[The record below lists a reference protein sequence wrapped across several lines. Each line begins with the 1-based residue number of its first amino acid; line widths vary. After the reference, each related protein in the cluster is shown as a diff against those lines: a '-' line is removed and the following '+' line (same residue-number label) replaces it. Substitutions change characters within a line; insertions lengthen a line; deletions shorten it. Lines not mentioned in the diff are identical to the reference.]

1 MEEKNNLEQQ
11 SLFDF
16 DCKCPVCG
24 KNCDSYQQ
32 LITHINRSRK
42 EHMALKEVLAID
54 KIKALNN
61 YTEFTQTFDSVKDK
75 YEEKINEYKKNNKI
89 KSEEEKS
96 LNKEAH
102 NLVSGFFQYTKS
114 KSTNWARDLNMI
126 KSHLKAD
133 KNSNEIKIVLR
144 YLIKRG
150 DKDLRYFNSVVNE
163 ALTVEQCKKEFKI
176 SGTDANLVYE
186 FYKKTNQKLTDRLMY
201 QGIKKITEL
210 KNEDY
215 TKEEILIGINYM
227 VSINERCFN
236 FLPNKIEE
244 ALSKNTSIDDM
255 AKQYDSYEEL
265 ITDILNGKIYY
276 GTIILE
282 ENILKK
288 SVVLNLKSDLI
299 NGLVDL
305 KRLSTSYK
313 KIGVLLAKEI
323 LNNNLY
329 NKKFTKQQW
338 IDIINL

>member
-1 MEEKNNLEQQ
+1 MDRVTKFLAHEGRVSLICASTTDLVEEIRNIHDLT
-11 SLFDF
+11 
-16 DCKCPVCG
+16 P
-24 KNCDSYQQ
+24 
-32 LITHINRSRK
+32 TTTA
-42 EHMALKEVLAID
+42 ALGRFATIAGMMGL
-54 KIKALNN
+54 
-61 YTEFTQTFDSVKDK
+61 
-75 YEEKINEYKKNNKI
+75 
-89 KSEEEKS
+89 
-96 LNKEAH
+96 
-102 NLVSGFFQYTKS
+102 
-114 KSTNWARDLNMI
+114 
-126 KSHLKAD
+126 
-133 KNSNEIKIVLR
+133 
-144 YLIKRG
+144 
-150 DKDLRYFNSVVNE
+150 
-163 ALTVEQCKKEFKI
+163 
-176 SGTDANLVYE
+176 
-186 FYKKTNQKLTDRLMY
+186 
-201 QGIKKITEL
+201 TEL